1 MDLSPREVV
10 PTAVGRKRKR
20 PVMAIL
26 VLVVVLAA
34 GGVVVA
40 KFLTSAIDYY
50 CNVDEIGHK
59 SGCDVGR
66 TLRVQGIVEKGSVA
80 SSPNRTDFVI
90 RFNGVS
96 MPVQLDGE
104 PGGVFKEC
112 VPVVVSGRVDN
123 SSGSDVFLGDTV
135 LVKHDNKY
143 DSANKDRVAKAKA
156 EADRCS
162 AQA

>member
-10 PTAVGRKRKR
+10 PTAVGRPRKR
-20 PVMAIL
+20 PVFAIVVL
-26 VLVVVLAA
+26 VLVLVA

-66 TLRVQGIVEKGSVA
+66 TIRIQGVVDKGSVA
-80 SSPNRTDFVI
+80 TKPGRTDFVI

-112 VPVVVSGRVDN
+112 VPVVVSGRVDT
-123 SSGSDVFLGDTV
+123 SSGSDVFLGDNV

>member
-1 MDLSPREVV
+1 MAMKIRKGDRVKVIAGRSKGKIGDVLRVL
-10 PTAVGRKRKR
+10 PTESR
-20 PVMAIL
+20 
-26 VLVVVLAA
+26 VVVS
-34 GGVVVA
+34 GV
-40 KFLTSAIDYY
+40 
-50 CNVDEIGHK
+50 NVIKRHTK
-59 SGCDVGR
+59 
-66 TLRVQGIVEKGSVA
+66 
-80 SSPNRTDFVI
+80 PNRTDFVI

-123 SSGSDVFLGDTV
+123 ASNVFLGDSV
-135 LVKHDNKY
+135 LVKHDNNY